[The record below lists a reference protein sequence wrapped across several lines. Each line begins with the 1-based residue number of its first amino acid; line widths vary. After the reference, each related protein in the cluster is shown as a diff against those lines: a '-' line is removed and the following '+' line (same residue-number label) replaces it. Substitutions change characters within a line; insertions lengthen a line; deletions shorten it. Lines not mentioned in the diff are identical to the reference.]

1 MTGFGAGD
9 AAGAGARITVEMKS
23 VNHRFLDVNVK
34 GPREY
39 VSLEPRIVEAVRGR
53 MRRGKID
60 VFVARRPDLSAPN
73 AVKVDLPLARAYR
86 DALRTLQ
93 SELGLEGE
101 LRVELVA
108 NQRDVLLV
116 GGSDP
121 DPEADWP
128 AVRQAVETALER
140 LAAMRA
146 DEGRRLA
153 EDLRSNLAALRRLS
167 TEARERAPK
176 VVEDYRVRLQ
186 ERLGRLLGEGGD
198 ASTPVDPS
206 RLAQEVAL
214 LAERTDVHEEL
225 VRLDSH
231 LDQLGTIV
239 DEGGEMG
246 RKLDF
251 LLQEIGREV
260 NTLGSKAN
268 DAELARTVVELKS
281 VAERIREQVQNVE

>member
-73 AVKVDLPLARAYR
+73 AVKVDLALARAYR
-86 DALRTLQ
+86 EALRTLQ
-93 SELGLEGE
+93 SELDLEGQVD
-101 LRVELVA
+101 VEMVA
-108 NQRDVLLV
+108 GQRDVLLV

-128 AVRQAVETALER
+128 AVHQAVETALER

-146 DEGRRLA
+146 EEGRRLG
-153 EDLRSNLAALRRLS
+153 EDLRSNLSALRRLS
-167 TEARERAPK
+167 VEARERAPK
-176 VVEDYRVRLQ
+176 VVEDYRLRLQ
-186 ERLGRLLGEGGD
+186 ERLARLLGEGGEP
-198 ASTPVDPS
+198 ATQLDPS

-231 LDQLGTIV
+231 LDQLGAIV